1 MINLNPNQQ
10 QAAEHLNGPMMV
22 LAGPGS
28 GKTAVITARAA
39 HLIHAHNIETRRI
52 LVITYSKAAA
62 NEMQRRFLE
71 LRGGPGGDEGSPAP
85 PDMPTFGTFHSVFYR
100 MIRQRHGYEL
110 GQVMGEGERRMAV
123 RGFLIQL
130 GYDLEDEFLSAVL
143 GEMSLVKNELH
154 DLEYYHSAAIGAED
168 FRRLLKMYASF
179 KADKNK
185 IDFDDMLSMAYTMLK
200 DEPAQLTRWRRYYPY
215 IMIDEFQDINRVQY
229 ETVKLLAAPANN
241 LFIVGDDDQSIYKF
255 RGSRPEFLLN
265 FPKDYPATTSVTL
278 GTNYRST
285 NQIISYA
292 NSLISGNKLRYHKE
306 IVGTGRDGAKPLII
320 SSDDQNAEAASIAQ
334 RIRTMWKN
342 GANLDSIAV
351 IYRLNLQSRAFADAF
366 MNANI
371 PYRNRDE
378 MPVIYDHWIAADLFA
393 YLRLAVRLAKKQKT
407 GYDPDAERIINKPYR
422 FISKAFMQGMKQG
435 NLDLFAAYH
444 RDPTLHTASKA
455 RIEELKSD
463 LTTLGKRDTAAALR
477 YIRQGIGYNEHIMDH
492 SAYRKLNPAGLF
504 EIADELQEAA
514 KSFPDPEAFM
524 AHARAAIAAAKDSD
538 AQRGPCC
545 NLTTL
550 HSAKGL
556 EFDRVFIAGA
566 VEDVIP
572 YSRSKTDA
580 DIEEERRLLYVG
592 VTRARHE
599 LYISTIKTR
608 YDKKVEP
615 SRFLR
620 LNRDK

>member
-1 MINLNPNQQ
+1 MNLNQNQQ
-10 QAAEHLNGPMMV
+10 QAVEHLNGPMMV

-39 HLIHAHNIETRRI
+39 HLIRAHGVKPGRI

-62 NEMQRRFLE
+62 TEMQRRFAQLW
-71 LRGGPGGDEGSPAP
+71 EGEEGQNTPI
-85 PDMPTFGTFHSVFYR
+85 FGTFHSVFYR
-100 MIRQRHGYEL
+100 MIRQRHSYEL
-110 GQVMGEGERRMAV
+110 GQVLGEGECRIV
-123 RGFLIQL
+123 IRGFLTQL
-130 GYDLEDEFLSAVL
+130 GYDLEDEFLLSVL

-154 DLEYYHSAAIGAED
+154 DLDHYHSTAIGAAD
-168 FRRLLKMYASF
+168 FRSLIKMYESF
-179 KADKNK
+179 KAEANK
-185 IDFDDMLSMAYTMLK
+185 IDFDDMLTMAYAMLK
-200 DEPAQLTRWRRYYPY
+200 DEPGQLARWRQTYPY

-229 ETVKLLAAPANN
+229 ETVRLLAAPQNN

-265 FPKDYPATTSVTL
+265 FPNDYPVAKSVTL
-278 GTNYRST
+278 DTNYRST
-285 NQIISYA
+285 NQIIKYA
-292 NSLISGNKLRYHKE
+292 NSIIVANKLRYNKE
-306 IVGTGRDGAKPLII
+306 IVGTGRDGNKPVILIA
-320 SSDDQNAEAASIAQ
+320 DDQNAEAANIAE
-334 RIRTMWKN
+334 RIRVMQKN

-351 IYRLNLQSRAFADAF
+351 IYRLNLQARAFADAF

-378 MPVIYDHWIAADLFA
+378 MPVIYDHWIAADFFA
-393 YLRLAVRLAKKQKT
+393 YLRVAMRLHRKQKT
-407 GYDPDAERIINKPYR
+407 GYDTDAERIINKPYR
-422 FISKAFMQGMKQG
+422 FIGKAFLQGMKQS
-435 NLDLFAAYH
+435 NLDMFAAYH

-455 RIEELKSD
+455 RIEELKAD
-463 LTTLGKRDTAAALR
+463 LTTLGKRDTASAIR
-477 YIRQGIGYNEHIMDH
+477 YIRQGIGYNEHILDH

-504 EIADELQEAA
+504 EIADELHEAA
-514 KSFPDPEAFM
+514 KNFPQPEAFL
-524 AHARAAIAAAKDSD
+524 AHARAAIAAAKSPEVE
-538 AQRGPCC
+538 RGPCC

-556 EFDRVFIAGA
+556 EFDRVFIAGV

-572 YSRSKTDA
+572 YVRSKTDA

-599 LYISTIKTR
+599 LYISTIKSR

-615 SRFLR
+615 SRFLGLTKATR
-620 LNRDK
+620 KK

>member
-1 MINLNPNQQ
+1 MNINLNLNQNQQ
-10 QAAEHLNGPMMV
+10 QAVEHKNGPMMV

-39 HLIHAHNIETRRI
+39 HLIHAHNISPGRI

-62 NEMQRRFLE
+62 TEMQRRFLQ
-71 LRGGPGGDEGSPAP
+71 LPQVDGRSQAS
-85 PDMPTFGTFHSVFYR
+85 PTFGTFHSVFYR
-100 MIRQRHGYEL
+100 MIRQRFNYDL
-110 GQVMGEGERRMAV
+110 GQVLAEGERRIAV
-123 RGFLIQL
+123 RGFLTQL
-130 GYDLEDEFLSAVL
+130 GYDLEDEFLSSVL
-143 GEMSLVKNELH
+143 GEMSLVKNELY
-154 DLEYYHSAAIGAED
+154 DLANYHSAVIGAED
-168 FRRLLKMYASF
+168 FRRLLDMYDSY
-179 KADKNK
+179 KAEKSK
-185 IDFDDMLSMAYTMLK
+185 IDFDDMLTMAYDMLQS
-200 DEPAQLTRWRRYYPY
+200 DVVQLNRWRQTYPY

-229 ETVKLLAAPANN
+229 ETVKLLAAPLNN

-265 FPKDYPATTSVTL
+265 FPNDFPAATSVTL
-278 GTNYRST
+278 DTNYRST

-292 NSLISGNKLRYHKE
+292 NNIIIVNKLRYKKE
-306 IVGTGRDGAKPLII
+306 IIGTGRDGIKPRILTA
-320 SSDDQNAEAASIAQ
+320 DDQNVEAAKIAE
-334 RIRTMWKN
+334 RIRKMSQN

-351 IYRLNLQSRAFADAF
+351 IYRLNLQARAFADAF

-378 MPVIYDHWIAADLFA
+378 MPVIYDHWIAADFFA
-393 YLRLAVRLAKKQKT
+393 YLRLASRLYKKQKT
-407 GYDPDAERIINKPYR
+407 GYDTDAERIINKPYR
-422 FISKAFMQGMKQG
+422 FIGKAFLQGMKQG
-435 NLDLFAAYH
+435 NLDMFAVYH

-455 RIEELKSD
+455 RIEELKAD
-463 LTTLGKRDTAAALR
+463 LITLGKRDPASAIR
-477 YIRQGIGYNEHIMDH
+477 YIRQGIGYNEHILDH

-514 KSFPDPEAFM
+514 KNFTTAEGFL
-524 AHARAAIAAAKDSD
+524 AHARAAIDAAKDPE
-538 AQRGPCC
+538 AQRGPCV

-572 YSRSKTDA
+572 YVRSKTDT

-599 LYISTIKTR
+599 LYISVIKTR

-615 SRFLR
+615 SRFLG
-620 LNRDK
+620 LT

>member
-1 MINLNPNQQ
+1 
-10 QAAEHLNGPMMV
+10 MMV

-39 HLIHAHNIETRRI
+39 HLIRAHNIEPRRI

-62 NEMQRRFLE
+62 SEMQRRFVQLYGAYAGFDTADKG
-71 LRGGPGGDEGSPAP
+71 LVPHSDRAG
-85 PDMPTFGTFHSVFYR
+85 PTFGTFHSVFYR

-110 GQVMGEGERRMAV
+110 GQVLGEGERRTAI
-123 RGFLIQL
+123 RGFLVEM
-130 GYDLEDEFLSAVL
+130 GYDLEDEFLSSVL

-154 DLEYYHSAAIGAED
+154 DLAHYHSAAIGAED
-168 FRRLLKMYASF
+168 FRGLLTKYESF
-179 KADKNK
+179 KAEKSK
-185 IDFDDMLSMAYTMLK
+185 IDFDDMLTMAHSMLR
-200 DEPAQLTRWRRYYPY
+200 DEPGRLNRWRQTYPY

-229 ETVKLLAAPANN
+229 ETVRLLAAPLNN

-265 FPKDYPATTSVTL
+265 FPKDYPATQSVTL
-278 GTNYRST
+278 DTNYRST
-285 NQIISYA
+285 NQIINYA
-292 NSLISGNKLRYHKE
+292 NDIIAANKLRYNKQ
-306 IVGTGRDGAKPLII
+306 IKGTGRAGIKPVILIA
-320 SSDDQNAEAASIAQ
+320 DDQNVEAANIAE
-334 RIRTMWKN
+334 RIRAMSKD
-342 GANLDSIAV
+342 GVNLDNIAV
-351 IYRLNLQSRAFADAF
+351 IYRLNLQARAFADAF

-378 MPVIYDHWIAADLFA
+378 IPVIYDHWIAADFFA
-393 YLRLAVRLAKKQKT
+393 YLRVAVRLHKKQKT

-422 FISKAFMQGMKQG
+422 FISKAFLQGMKQG
-435 NLDLFAAYH
+435 NLDMFASYH

-455 RIEELKSD
+455 RIEELKSE
-463 LTTLGKRDTAAALR
+463 LTSIGKRDAASAIR
-477 YIRQGIGYNEHIMDH
+477 YIRQGIGYNEHILDH
-492 SAYRKLNPAGLF
+492 SAYRKLNPTGLF

-514 KSFPDPEAFM
+514 KNFPSPEGFL
-524 AHARAAIAAAKDSD
+524 AHARAAIDAAKDPEI
-538 AQRGPCC
+538 QRGPCC

-556 EFDRVFIAGA
+556 EFDKVFIAGA

-572 YSRSKTDA
+572 YVRSKTEA

-615 SRFLR
+615 SRFLG
-620 LNRDK
+620 LK

>member
-1 MINLNPNQQ
+1 MKLDLNPNQQ
-10 QAAEHLNGPMMV
+10 QAVKHLDGPMMV

-39 HLIHAHNIETRRI
+39 ELINTHHVEAHKI

-62 NEMQRRFLE
+62 TEMQRRFVQPS
-71 LRGGPGGDEGSPAP
+71 GQASPL
-85 PDMPTFGTFHSVFYR
+85 FGTFHSVFYR

-110 GQVMGEGERRMAV
+110 GQVLGEGERRTAI
-123 RGFLIQL
+123 RSFLTHL
-130 GYDLEDEFLSAVL
+130 GYDLEDEFLSSVL
-143 GEMSLVKNELH
+143 GEMSLIKNELH
-154 DLEYYHSAAIGAED
+154 DLAHYHSTSVGAAD
-168 FRRLLKMYASF
+168 FRRLCEMYDAF
-179 KADKNK
+179 KAEKNK
-185 IDFDDMLSMAYTMLK
+185 IDFDDMLTLAYTMLK
-200 DEPAQLTRWRRYYPY
+200 EEPAQLARFRQGYPY

-229 ETVKLLAAPANN
+229 ETVKLLAAPSNN
-241 LFIVGDDDQSIYKF
+241 LFIVGDDDQSIYRV

-265 FPKDYPATTSVTL
+265 FPKDYPTARSVTL
-278 GTNYRST
+278 DTNYRST
-285 NQIISYA
+285 NQIISY
-292 NSLISGNKLRYHKE
+292 SNKIIAENKTRYPKV
-306 IVGTGRDGAKPLII
+306 ITGTNRDGIKPAII
-320 SSDDQNAEAASIAQ
+320 VSDDQNQEATKIAA
-334 RIRTMWKN
+334 RIRNMWKK

-351 IYRLNLQSRAFADAF
+351 IYRLNLQARAFADAF

-378 MPVIYDHWIAADLFA
+378 MPIIYDHWIAADFFA
-393 YLRLAVRLAKKQKT
+393 YLRLTLRLKRKQKT

-422 FISKAFMQGMKQG
+422 FISKAFLQGMKKG
-435 NLDLFAAYH
+435 NLDLFASYH
-444 RDPTLHTASKA
+444 RDPTLHAASKT

-463 LTTLGKRDTAAALR
+463 LISAARRDTADAIR
-477 YIRQGIGYNEHIMDH
+477 YIRQTIGYNEHILDH

-514 KSFPDPEAFM
+514 KNFPEPEAFI
-524 AHARAAIAAAKDSD
+524 AHAKAAIAAAKDPENK
-538 AQRGPCC
+538 QGPSCT
-545 NLTTL
+545 LTTL

-556 EFDRVFIAGA
+556 EFDQVFIAGA

-572 YSRSKTDA
+572 YVRSKTEA

-615 SRFLR
+615 SRFLG
-620 LNRDK
+620 LK